1 MAGACPGRDN
11 ELSAPHWQGGSRS
24 APAHG
29 QALHGEGAGREVE
42 RSEQTVNEQGPQG
55 RLGPESPLGEGEGDF
70 RLQVSVKYQDS
81 RVKTDRFP
89 FWVLQREC
97 LWGASLSLTPKIF

>member
-1 MAGACPGRDN
+1 MAGACPGQRQRTVC
-11 ELSAPHWQGGSRS
+11 SHWQGGSRS

-55 RLGPESPLGEGEGDF
+55 RLGPESPWERGEGD
-70 RLQVSVKYQDS
+70 
-81 RVKTDRFP
+81 
-89 FWVLQREC
+89 WVDCR
-97 LWGASLSLTPKIF
+97 

>member
-1 MAGACPGRDN
+1 MRCGWACPAADN
-11 ELSAPHWQGGSRS
+11 ELSAPIGRVALAS

-55 RLGPESPLGEGEGDF
+55 RLGPESPLGEGEGTADC
-70 RLQVSVKYQDS
+70 R
-81 RVKTDRFP
+81 
-89 FWVLQREC
+89 
-97 LWGASLSLTPKIF
+97 